1 MGAGSYS
8 FLYTILGTP
17 AGTVPATRVRPDEE
31 SVRVVH
37 RDVVDRAARHVEQ
50 NSTGL
55 PIGVQIVARHWREDV
70 VLHVMRTL
78 EEHFRQTPLFPFHPD
93 LNAISDV
100 AN

>member
-8 FLYTILGTP
+8 FLYTILGMP

-50 NSTGL
+50 NSAGL
-55 PIGVQIVARHWREDV
+55 PIGVQVVARHWREDV
-70 VLHVMRTL
+70 VLHVMSTL